1 MTEDQL
7 RALVREIVE
16 ERLSSFVGRVPPEA
30 DPPKPQERGQPA
42 LSSTSAGDRPHSS
55 HHRLRVAAGAEAGG
69 ACLIEP
75 AVRCNLCGYCQSLG
89 H

>member
-1 MTEDQL
+1 MTEEQL

-16 ERLSSFVGRVPPEA
+16 ERLTGRAPAAEPAREGARPGRHASHQLLHVLPGA
-30 DPPKPQERGQPA
+30 D
-42 LSSTSAGDRPHSS
+42 
-55 HHRLRVAAGAEAGG
+55 AGG
-69 ACLIEP
+69 PCLIEP